1 MLTCGEKEI
10 FQEIQELGKLSTEN
24 KNWGKYKNNHT
35 SIGIFSQKGSSLL
48 RWFQKCDFV
57 ICEIISF
64 QSRQYIT
71 VNLKYVTIS
80 AAKIQ

>member
-10 FQEIQELGKLSTEN
+10 FQEIQKLGKLSTTEN
-24 KNWGKYKNNHT
+24 TKLGEIQEQSHFHWNLFTKRVFV
-35 SIGIFSQKGSSLL
+35 IAVV
-48 RWFQKCDFV
+48 V

-64 QSRQYIT
+64 QNRRYIT

>member
-24 KNWGKYKNNHT
+24 KKMGEIQEQSHFHWNLFTKRVFV
-35 SIGIFSQKGSSLL
+35 IAVV
-48 RWFQKCDFV
+48 V

>member
-10 FQEIQELGKLSTEN
+10 FQEIQELGKLSIEN
-24 KNWGKYKNNHT
+24 TKLGEIQEQSHYNWNPFTKRV
-35 SIGIFSQKGSSLL
+35 IVIVMVP
-48 RWFQKCDFV
+48 KCNFV

-64 QSRQYIT
+64 QNRQYIT

>member
-10 FQEIQELGKLSTEN
+10 FQEIQELGKLTTEN
-24 KNWGKYKNNHT
+24 TKLGEIQEQSHFHWNPFTKRV
-35 SIGIFSQKGSSLL
+35 IVIAMVP
-48 RWFQKCDFV
+48 KCNFV

-64 QSRQYIT
+64 QNRRYIT